1 MAECIPLPFSSLHH
15 PSFYS
20 TSPLGLGHC
29 FLLCFP
35 SVQHNGVWNIIEAFW
50 LSRYMN
56 IC

>member
-1 MAECIPLPFSSLHH
+1 MAECIPLPLSSLHH
-15 PSFYS
+15 SSFYS

-50 LSRYMN
+50 LSCYMN